1 MKDRIL
7 IFLYEVQCV
16 LKDFAVVF
24 CALFGIKIKTFIR
37 VDWVDKLLMLLI
49 LILLSVLIFFIV
61 KYDYIVSII

>member
-24 CALFGIKIKTFIR
+24 CALFGIKIKTFTR
-37 VDWVDKLLMLLI
+37 VDWVDNVAYSYPFISAYI
-49 LILLSVLIFFIV
+49 LYCEV
-61 KYDYIVSII
+61 